1 MICTPRMTIRPLN
14 YYELL
19 SRLYSNVG
27 HVNDEEGRQN
37 VLKYSVEPM
46 KKAPEE
52 LHKFYT
58 FWVGEDKGEEVLEC
72 GYICPPTEHK
82 VMEVFCYVRPEY
94 QGKGYGSQCLRLTLL
109 SIYRDCNLF
118 NCWLIVDQTNCGAIK
133 LYHKHGFRIWCD
145 IPSSKAYI
153 MGLSF
158 RRFKVL

>member
-19 SRLYSNVG
+19 SRVYSNVG
-27 HVNDEEGRQN
+27 HVKDEEGRQN
-37 VLKYSVEPM
+37 VLRYSVEPM

-94 QGKGYGSQCLRLTLL
+94 QGKGYGTE
-109 SIYRDCNLF
+109 
-118 NCWLIVDQTNCGAIK
+118 AIK
-133 LYHKHGFRIWCD
+133 GLTRFAEAFDVRFVCASVDKENKA
-145 IPSSKAYI
+145 SKKMMTKAGYYYLTDTPQGMMVFNKKI
-153 MGLSF
+153 Q
-158 RRFKVL
+158 